1 MRTKESITGITVDMM
16 EQNNQPFLKDTLEN
30 VLARL
35 YISRENGCLEL
46 AYGSIVFFVHFS
58 EGKLVYGTNS
68 LAPFERLERHLRRL
82 SNQNHN
88 LTNNVIKQPRLKF
101 KNHLRCYSQIPSD
114 YEGILWLSQN
124 EYIDPQEAVTLLR
137 RITREV
143 FEALLCLSDPCQ
155 YRFTLRTEPLAEL
168 CKFDTIAYIEQCH
181 KRLMSWQAFADLIC
195 SPYQRPYLVTQSTNT
210 IANLT
215 TRQNETI
222 CKLLKGLNFRQIGAL
237 IDRDELVVAKILYP
251 SIVDKNI
258 IIIEPKPP
266 FDRLP
271 KLPEAQIKNNL
282 INQNWSSNQNDSQV
296 NPSSEETLYVVE
308 KNYKF
313 ACVDDSQAVQNNIQ
327 KFLDNKF
334 FGVLSILDSMNA
346 FAELIEFQPDLILL
360 DGDMP
365 DVNGYELCNL
375 LRNHQDFKTT
385 PIIMMN
391 EEEGLINLTKV
402 KLANATDSLI
412 KPFSKKDL
420 FDVVFKYIN

>member
-1 MRTKESITGITVDMM
+1 MRTKESVTDITVGMM
-16 EQNNQPFLKDTLEN
+16 EQNNQPFLQDKLEN

-35 YISRENGCLEL
+35 SISEENGCLEL
-46 AYGSIVFFVHFS
+46 AYGSIVFFIHFNA
-58 EGKLVYGTNS
+58 GKLVYGTNS

-82 SNQNHN
+82 SNQNDK
-88 LTNNVIKQPRLKF
+88 LTNNAIKQPRLKF
-101 KNHLRCYSQIPSD
+101 KNPLQSYTQIPSD
-114 YEGILWLSQN
+114 YQSILWLSEN

-143 FEALLCLSDPCQ
+143 FESLLCLRDPCQ
-155 YRFTLRTEPLAEL
+155 YRFTPRTQSLAEL
-168 CKFDTIAYIEQCH
+168 CKFDITAYIEQCQ
-181 KRLMSWQAFADLIC
+181 KRLLAWQAFSDLIW
-195 SPYQRPYLVTQSTNT
+195 SSYQRPYLVTQSTNT

-215 TRQNETI
+215 TQQNETI

-251 SIVDKNI
+251 SIIDRNI
-258 IIIEPKPP
+258 IIRDPKPP
-266 FDRLP
+266 FDSLP
-271 KLPEAQIKNNL
+271 KLPKAQIKNNL
-282 INQNWSSNQNDSQV
+282 INQKWSSSETDSQI
-296 NPSSEETLYVVE
+296 NPNSKETLHVVE

-313 ACVDDSQAVQNNIQ
+313 ACVDDSQVIQNNVQ

-334 FGVLSILDSMNA
+334 FGILSILDSMSA

-360 DGDMP
+360 DVDMP
-365 DVNGYELCNL
+365 NINGYELCSL

-391 EEEGLINLTKV
+391 DEEGLINLTKF
-402 KLANATDSLI
+402 KLANATDRLS